1 MDLVT
6 KRHIIAKEK
15 VTKTYK
21 NVKFLPISLVVTEYM
36 IIFALSKTRSLEMCI
51 TRQNM

>member
-6 KRHIIAKEK
+6 KRHKTAKEK

-21 NVKFLPISLVVTEYM
+21 NVKFPL
-36 IIFALSKTRSLEMCI
+36 IFALTKKRSLEMCI

>member
-6 KRHIIAKEK
+6 KRHKIAKEK

-21 NVKFLPISLVVTEYM
+21 NVKFLPVSLVVTE
-36 IIFALSKTRSLEMCI
+36 
-51 TRQNM
+51 

>member
-21 NVKFLPISLVVTEYM
+21 NVKFLPVSLVVTDYLS
-36 IIFALSKTRSLEMCI
+36 ALTKKRSLEMCI

>member
-6 KRHIIAKEK
+6 KRHKTAKEK

-21 NVKFLPISLVVTEYM
+21 NVKFPPISLVVYLCTH
-36 IIFALSKTRSLEMCI
+36 
-51 TRQNM
+51 

>member
-6 KRHIIAKEK
+6 KRHKTAKEK
-15 VTKTYK
+15 VTKTY
-21 NVKFLPISLVVTEYM
+21 
-36 IIFALSKTRSLEMCI
+36 IIFALTKKRSLEMCI

>member
-6 KRHIIAKEK
+6 KRHKTAKEK

-21 NVKFLPISLVVTEYM
+21 NVKFPPVSLVVTE
-36 IIFALSKTRSLEMCI
+36 
-51 TRQNM
+51 